1 MGRTN
6 KVFIKL
12 RKLIVTVKR
21 FKYWIFNTEQL
32 IFLYLLDGK
41 KNYLQQFL
49 YTKYEIAFQ
58 LNQSQ
63 YSETKVSLP

>member
-21 FKYWIFNTEQL
+21 FKYWIFNTEHL